1 MMSRWLYRSRK
12 ELKLIWLRYNA
23 LTTNKR
29 SILVIV
35 LFGIVPLTVYF
46 IISTAKYSLV
56 QLLASY
62 VFVTPLF
69 GLSVFLVIT
78 WFRSV
83 ELFKI
88 IYRASHS
95 LICHLIYWFFR
106 VYRKG

>member
-1 MMSRWLYRSRK
+1 MSRWLFRSRK

-35 LFGIVPLTVYF
+35 LFGIVPLIVYF

-56 QLLASY
+56 QLLAGY
-62 VFVTPLF
+62 VFVTLLF
-69 GLSVFLVIT
+69 GLSVLLVIA

-88 IYRASHS
+88 IYRAFRS
-95 LICHLIYWFFR
+95 LIYHLI
-106 VYRKG
+106 VYILVSSNLP